1 MLSDTRRACR
11 MTDEELPLPP
21 PPECFICTESVP
33 PPRRSAC
40 KCTDRYLHDACLVK
54 MLETSTHTGC
64 PVCATPYANV
74 VCTSRV
80 VGVRAFSQ
88 GHLALV
94 LMVLSPF
101 LLWFACAAWRV
112 YCCDAYQMS
121 IPEEQ
126 FVIFCAIAMA
136 IAGATGI
143 ACLGNM
149 CVVFGPLTLARS
161 MLVRKRVRSVNLRFV
176 SSV

>member
-1 MLSDTRRACR
+1 MLSDTRRACM
-11 MTDEELPLPP
+11 MTGEKLKLPP
-21 PPECFICTESVP
+21 PPECFICTDTAP
-33 PPRRSAC
+33 APRKSAC
-40 KCTDRYLHDACLVK
+40 KCTDRYVHDACLVK
-54 MLETSTHTGC
+54 MLETSMHPGC

-74 VCTSRV
+74 ECRYQV

-88 GHLALV
+88 GVLALV

-112 YCCDAYQMS
+112 YTLRVGTASMA
-121 IPEEQ
+121 EEQ
-126 FVIFCAIAMA
+126 FVIVCAITMA

-149 CVVFGPLTLARS
+149 CVVVGPRALARS
-161 MLVRKRVRSVNLRFV
+161 MLVQKRVASVNLRFV